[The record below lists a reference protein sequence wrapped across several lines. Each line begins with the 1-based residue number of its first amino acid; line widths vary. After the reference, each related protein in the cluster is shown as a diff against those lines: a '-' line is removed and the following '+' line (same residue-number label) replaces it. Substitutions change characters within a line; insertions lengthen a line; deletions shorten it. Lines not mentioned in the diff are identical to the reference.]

1 MKYVLFYYN
10 YTYAHLYVETE
21 IYNSIHENLK
31 ALEGHSLLKGTLC
44 PKKKKSYVISILTLV
59 YGDYIYRRKQL
70 YLFDRRTHK
79 LATKSDLI

>member
-10 YTYAHLYVETE
+10 YIYAHLYVETE

-44 PKKKKSYVISILTLV
+44 PKKKYPM
-59 YGDYIYRRKQL
+59 
-70 YLFDRRTHK
+70 
-79 LATKSDLI
+79 